1 MPEMLSRFAVRSVAL
16 IVAALS
22 VSACAAQS
30 SEASRASAGGAEMTE
45 SASMSAAASAPSNR
59 GRSDEASASSRVDT
73 RKLKRSA
80 SIDIEV
86 DDEDEFEGVIERAST
101 MAEEADGYVT
111 NASNDRVVMMVPT
124 GETRDFL
131 KQLST
136 LGKVKDRSLR
146 VDDVTAQYID
156 LEVRIDNLEKT
167 RQRLKELMEKTEDVS
182 EILKVEK
189 ELSRVTTQLE
199 QHKARM
205 RSLERDTTY
214 GRVTLN
220 VDEKTMPGPVGW
232 IFYGGYHAVKWLF
245 VWD

>member
-1 MPEMLSRFAVRSVAL
+1 MHRTSSRFVA
-16 IVAALS
+16 IVAVFAL
-22 VSACAAQS
+22 VTACASADRA
-30 SEASRASAGGAEMTE
+30 SEASSGGGDMTE
-45 SASMSAAASAPSNR
+45 AASMSAAPSAPSSR
-59 GRSDEASASSRVDT
+59 ADSDEASDSASSRVDT
-73 RKLKRSA
+73 RKLKRNA
-80 SIDIEV
+80 SIDIRV
-86 DDEDEFEGVIERAST
+86 DDEDDFEDVIEQAST
-101 MAEEADGYVT
+101 MAEEANGYVI

-146 VDDVTAQYID
+146 VDDVTAQYVD
-156 LEVRIDNLEKT
+156 LEVRIDNLERT
-167 RQRLKELMEKTEDVS
+167 RQRLKTLMDKTENVS
-182 EILKVEK
+182 EILEVEK
-189 ELSRVTTQLE
+189 ELSRVTTELE

-220 VDEKTMPGPVGW
+220 VDEKTMPGPIGW